1 MSGII
6 FLLIFGSV
14 FFLSL
19 VVYDIMRSGM
29 LQYQERY
36 LNPKIEDL
44 SDMFLFIDPKQML
57 LLNLSIMVV
66 GFIIGI
72 LFFGYVVTAILTI
85 LGFFTP
91 SILVKYYSRKRIKK
105 FNEQLVD
112 ALQNMSNAL
121 KAGLSLQQ
129 AMGTVAQDFQPPI
142 SQEFGLTLKEIKLG
156 VTLEDA
162 LKNMGERVKC
172 EDLDLFITSTNIA
185 KTMGGNLSEMFENI
199 ANTIRQRF
207 KIEGRIKALTA
218 QGKLQG
224 FIIGIM
230 PILIWFVMDWMRP
243 DLMEP
248 MLKHWFGYALILAIL
263 IMEIIGA
270 FIIKRIVDIDV

>member
-1 MSGII
+1 MSGIV

-19 VVYDIMRSGM
+19 VVYDI
-29 LQYQERY
+29 LQGGLNRYQERY

-44 SDMFLFIDPKQML
+44 SDMFLFIDPKQMM

-72 LFFGYVVTAILTI
+72 MFFGYVVTGILTI
-85 LGFFTP
+85 LGFFAP
-91 SILVKYYSRKRIKK
+91 SLLVRYYKRKRVRK

-129 AMGTVAQDFQPPI
+129 AMATVAQDFSPPI
-142 SQEFGLTLKEIKLG
+142 SQEFGLALREIKLG
-156 VTLEDA
+156 VSLEDV
-162 LKNMGERVKC
+162 LNNMSERVRC

-185 KTMGGNLSEMFENI
+185 RTMGGNLAEMFENI

-207 KIEGRIKALTA
+207 KIEGRIRALTA

-224 FIIGIM
+224 VIIGIM
-230 PILIWFVMDWMRP
+230 PIAIWFMLDWLRP

-248 MLKHWFGYALILAIL
+248 MLKHWFGYALIFAIL
-263 IMEIIGA
+263 VMEIIGA
-270 FIIKRIVDIDV
+270 LVIKRIVDIDV

>member
-6 FLLIFGSV
+6 FLLVFGSV
-14 FFLSL
+14 FFLTL

-29 LQYQERY
+29 LQYQEKY

-44 SDMFLFIDPKQML
+44 SDMFLFIDPKQMM
-57 LLNLSIMVV
+57 LLNLSVMVV

-72 LFFGYVVTAILTI
+72 LAFGYVVTAILTV

-91 SILVKYYSRKRIKK
+91 SILVKYYSRRRVRK

-129 AMGTVAQDFQPPI
+129 AMGTIAQDFQPPI
-142 SQEFGLTLKEIKLG
+142 SQEFGLALKEMKLG
-156 VTLEDA
+156 VSIEDA

-185 KTMGGNLSEMFENI
+185 RTMGGNLSEMFENI

-207 KIEGRIKALTA
+207 KIEGRIRALTA

-224 FIIGIM
+224 FIIGVM
-230 PILIWFVMDWMRP
+230 PIVIWFVMDWLRP

-248 MLKHWFGYALILAIL
+248 MLKHWFGYALIGAI
-263 IMEIIGA
+263 IFMELIGA
-270 FIIKRIVDIDV
+270 YVIKRIVDIDV

>member
-29 LQYQERY
+29 LKYQEKY

-44 SDMFLFIDPKQML
+44 SDMFLFIDPKQMI

-72 LFFGYVVTAILTI
+72 LFFGYVVTGILTI

-91 SILVKYYSRKRIKK
+91 SILVKYYSRKRVRM

-129 AMGTVAQDFQPPI
+129 AMGTIAQDFQPPI
-142 SQEFGLTLKEIKLG
+142 SQEFGLALKEIKLG
-156 VTLEDA
+156 VSVEEA

-230 PILIWFVMDWMRP
+230 PIVIWFIMDWMRP

-248 MLKHWFGYALILAIL
+248 MLKHWFGYALIGAIL
-263 IMEIIGA
+263 VMEIIGA
-270 FIIKRIVDIDV
+270 IIIKRIVDIDV

>member
-19 VVYDIMRSGM
+19 VVYDILKGGLNR
-29 LQYQERY
+29 YQERY

-44 SDMFLFIDPKQML
+44 SDMFLFVDPKQMM

-72 LFFGYVVTAILTI
+72 MFFGYVVTGIFTI
-85 LGFFTP
+85 LGFFAP
-91 SILVKYYSRKRIKK
+91 SLLVRYYSRRRIRK

-129 AMGTVAQDFQPPI
+129 AMATVAQDFPPPI
-142 SQEFGLTLKEIKLG
+142 SQEFGLALREIKLG
-156 VTLEDA
+156 VSLEDA
-162 LKNMGERVKC
+162 LNNMSERVKC

-185 KTMGGNLSEMFENI
+185 KTMGGNLAEMFENI

-230 PILIWFVMDWMRP
+230 PIVIWFVLDWLRP

-248 MLKHWFGYALILAIL
+248 MLKHWFGYALIFAIL
-263 IMEIIGA
+263 VMELIGA
-270 FIIKRIVDIDV
+270 LIIKRIVDIEV

>member
-19 VVYDIMRSGM
+19 VVYDIMRSEM
-29 LQYQERY
+29 LQYQEKY

-44 SDMFLFIDPKQML
+44 SDMFLFIDPKQMM
-57 LLNLSIMVV
+57 LLNLSIMVF

-72 LFFGYVVTAILTI
+72 LFFGYVVTGILTI

-91 SILVKYYSRKRIKK
+91 TLIVKYYSRKRVRM

-129 AMGTVAQDFQPPI
+129 AMATIAQDFSPPI
-142 SQEFGLTLKEIKLG
+142 SQEFGLALKEIKLG
-156 VTLEDA
+156 VSVEDA
-162 LKNMGERVKC
+162 LKNMSERVKC

-199 ANTIRQRF
+199 AGTIRQRF

-230 PILIWFVMDWMRP
+230 PIIIWFVMDWMRP

-248 MLKHWFGYALILAIL
+248 MLRHWFGYALIGAIL
-263 IMEIIGA
+263 VMEIIGA
-270 FIIKRIVDIDV
+270 LIIKRIVDIDV

>member
-14 FFLSL
+14 FFLTL

-29 LQYQERY
+29 LKYQEKY

-44 SDMFLFIDPKQML
+44 SDMFLFIDPRQMI
-57 LLNLSIMVV
+57 LLNLSIMVI

-72 LFFGYVVTAILTI
+72 LFFGYIITAILTI

-91 SILVKYYSRKRIKK
+91 SILVKYYSQKRVRM

-142 SQEFGLTLKEIKLG
+142 SQEFGLALKEIKLG
-156 VTLEDA
+156 LSVEEA
-162 LKNMGERVKC
+162 LKNMGERVRC
-172 EDLDLFITSTNIA
+172 EDLNLFITSTNIA
-185 KTMGGNLSEMFENI
+185 KAMGGNLSEMFENI

-207 KIEGRIKALTA
+207 RIEGRIKALTA

-230 PILIWFVMDWMRP
+230 PIVIWFIMDWMRP

-248 MLKHWFGYALILAIL
+248 MLRHWFGYALIGAIL
-263 IMEIIGA
+263 FMEIIGA
-270 FIIKRIVDIDV
+270 LIIKRIVDIDV

>member
-1 MSGII
+1 
-6 FLLIFGSV
+6 
-14 FFLSL
+14 
-19 VVYDIMRSGM
+19 MRSGM
-29 LQYQERY
+29 LKYQEKY
-36 LNPKIEDL
+36 LNPKLEDL
-44 SDMFLFIDPKQML
+44 SDMFLFIDPKQMI

-72 LFFGYVVTAILTI
+72 LFFGYIVTAILTI

-91 SILVKYYSRKRIKK
+91 SILVKYYSRKRVRM

-129 AMGTVAQDFQPPI
+129 AMGTIAQDFQPPI
-142 SQEFGLTLKEIKLG
+142 SQEFGLALKEIKLG
-156 VTLEDA
+156 VSVEDA

-172 EDLDLFITSTNIA
+172 EDLDLFITSTLIA

-224 FIIGIM
+224 LIIGIM
-230 PILIWFVMDWMRP
+230 PIVLWFIMDWMRP

-248 MLKHWFGYALILAIL
+248 MLKHWFGYALIGAIL
-263 IMEIIGA
+263 FMEIIGA
-270 FIIKRIVDIDV
+270 IIIKRIVDIDV

>member
-29 LQYQERY
+29 LKYQEKY

-44 SDMFLFIDPKQML
+44 SDMFLFIDPKQMM

-72 LFFGYVVTAILTI
+72 LVFGYVVTGILTI

-91 SILVKYYSRKRIKK
+91 SILVKYYSLKRVKK

-129 AMGTVAQDFQPPI
+129 AMGTIAQDFQPPI
-142 SQEFGLTLKEIKLG
+142 SQEFGLALKEIKLG
-156 VTLEDA
+156 VSVEDA

-230 PILIWFVMDWMRP
+230 PIIIWFVMDWMRP

-248 MLKHWFGYALILAIL
+248 MLKHWFGYALIFAIL
-263 IMEIIGA
+263 VMELIGA
-270 FIIKRIVDIDV
+270 LIIKRIVDIDV

>member
-19 VVYDIMRSGM
+19 VVYDIMKSGM
-29 LQYQERY
+29 SQYQEKY

-44 SDMFLFIDPKQML
+44 SDMFLFIDPKQMM
-57 LLNLSIMVV
+57 LLNLSIMVL

-72 LFFGYVVTAILTI
+72 MFFGYVVTGILTV

-91 SILVKYYSRKRIKK
+91 SLLVKYYSRKRVRK

-129 AMGTVAQDFQPPI
+129 AMATVAQDFPPPI
-142 SQEFGLTLKEIKLG
+142 SQEFGLALKEIKLG
-156 VTLEDA
+156 VSIEDA
-162 LKNMGERVKC
+162 LKNMSERVKC

-230 PILIWFVMDWMRP
+230 PIVIWFVLDWLRP

-263 IMEIIGA
+263 IMELIGA
-270 FIIKRIVDIDV
+270 LIIKKIVDIDV

>member
-29 LQYQERY
+29 LQYQEKY

-44 SDMFLFIDPKQML
+44 SDMFLFIDPRQMM

-72 LFFGYVVTAILTI
+72 LFFGYIVTGILTI

-91 SILVKYYSRKRIKK
+91 SILVKYYSRKRVRK

-142 SQEFGLTLKEIKLG
+142 SQEFGLALKEIKLG
-156 VTLEDA
+156 VSVEDA

-230 PILIWFVMDWMRP
+230 PIVIWFVMDWMRP

-248 MLKHWFGYALILAIL
+248 MLKHWFGYALIFAIL
-263 IMEIIGA
+263 VMEVIGA
-270 FIIKRIVDIDV
+270 LIIRKIVDIDV

>member
-1 MSGII
+1 MSGIV
-6 FLLIFGSV
+6 FLLVFGSV

-19 VVYDIMRSGM
+19 VVYDILRSGM
-29 LQYQERY
+29 LKYQEKY
-36 LNPKIEDL
+36 LNPKLEDL
-44 SDMFLFIDPKQML
+44 SDMFLFIDAKQMM
-57 LLNLSIMVV
+57 LLNLSIMVI

-72 LFFGYVVTAILTI
+72 LFFGYIVTGILTI

-91 SILVKYYSRKRIKK
+91 SILVKYYSRKRVRK

-142 SQEFGLTLKEIKLG
+142 SQEFGLALKEIKLG
-156 VTLEDA
+156 VSVEDA

-207 KIEGRIKALTA
+207 RIEGRIRALTA

-230 PILIWFVMDWMRP
+230 PIVIWFVMDWLRP

-263 IMEIIGA
+263 FMELIGA
-270 FIIKRIVDIDV
+270 YIIKRIVDIDV

>member
-29 LQYQERY
+29 LQYQEKY

-44 SDMFLFIDPKQML
+44 SDMFLFIDPKQMM
-57 LLNLSIMVV
+57 LLNLSIMVF

-72 LFFGYVVTAILTI
+72 LFFGYVVTGILTI

-91 SILVKYYSRKRIKK
+91 TLIVKYYSRKRVRM

-129 AMGTVAQDFQPPI
+129 AMATIAQDFSPPI
-142 SQEFGLTLKEIKLG
+142 SQEFGLALKEIKLG
-156 VTLEDA
+156 VSVEDA
-162 LKNMGERVKC
+162 LKNMSERVKC

-199 ANTIRQRF
+199 AGTIRQRF

-230 PILIWFVMDWMRP
+230 PIIIWFVMDWMRP

-248 MLKHWFGYALILAIL
+248 MLRHWFGYALIGAIL
-263 IMEIIGA
+263 VMEIIGA
-270 FIIKRIVDIDV
+270 LIIKRIVDIDV

>member
-6 FLLIFGSV
+6 FLLVFGSV

-29 LQYQERY
+29 LRYQEKY
-36 LNPKIEDL
+36 LNPKLEDL
-44 SDMFLFIDPKQML
+44 SDMFLFIDPKQMM
-57 LLNLSIMVV
+57 LLNLSIMVI

-72 LFFGYVVTAILTI
+72 LFFGYIVTAILTI

-91 SILVKYYSRKRIKK
+91 SILVKYYSRKRVRK

-142 SQEFGLTLKEIKLG
+142 SQEFGLALKEMKLG
-156 VTLEDA
+156 VPLEEA

-172 EDLDLFITSTNIA
+172 EDLDLFITSTIIA
-185 KTMGGNLSEMFENI
+185 KSMGGNLSEMFENI

-230 PILIWFVMDWMRP
+230 PIVIWFVMDWLRP

-248 MLKHWFGYALILAIL
+248 MLKHWFGYVLILAIL
-263 IMEIIGA
+263 LMELVGA
-270 FIIKRIVDIDV
+270 YVIKRIVDIDV

>member
-14 FFLSL
+14 FFLTL

-29 LQYQERY
+29 LKYQEKY

-44 SDMFLFIDPKQML
+44 SDMFLFIDPRQMI
-57 LLNLSIMVV
+57 LLNLSIMVI

-72 LFFGYVVTAILTI
+72 LFFGYIITAILTI

-91 SILVKYYSRKRIKK
+91 SILVKYYSQKRVRM

-129 AMGTVAQDFQPPI
+129 AMGTVA
-142 SQEFGLTLKEIKLG
+142 
-156 VTLEDA
+156 
-162 LKNMGERVKC
+162 
-172 EDLDLFITSTNIA
+172 
-185 KTMGGNLSEMFENI
+185 
-199 ANTIRQRF
+199 
-207 KIEGRIKALTA
+207 
-218 QGKLQG
+218 
-224 FIIGIM
+224 
-230 PILIWFVMDWMRP
+230 
-243 DLMEP
+243 
-248 MLKHWFGYALILAIL
+248 
-263 IMEIIGA
+263 
-270 FIIKRIVDIDV
+270 

>member
-19 VVYDIMRSGM
+19 VIYDIMRSGM
-29 LQYQERY
+29 LQYQEKY
-36 LNPKIEDL
+36 LNPKIEEL
-44 SDMFLFIDPKQML
+44 SDMFLFIDPRQMI
-57 LLNLSIMVV
+57 LLNLSIMVI

-72 LFFGYVVTAILTI
+72 LFFGYIVTGILTI

-91 SILVKYYSRKRIKK
+91 TLIVRYYSRKRVRM

-129 AMGTVAQDFQPPI
+129 AMGTIARDFSPPI
-142 SQEFGLTLKEIKLG
+142 SQEFGLALKEIKLG
-156 VTLEDA
+156 VSVEDA
-162 LKNMGERVKC
+162 LKNMAERVKC
-172 EDLDLFITSTNIA
+172 EDLDLFVTSTIIA

-230 PILIWFVMDWMRP
+230 PILLWFIMDWMRP

-248 MLKHWFGYALILAIL
+248 MLKHWFGYVLIGAIL

-270 FIIKRIVDIDV
+270 LIIKRIVDIDV